1 MLILRLALLLVLALV
16 LGGCGGYAVR
26 MEGARNAVHAG
37 DFARALDA
45 MDQLVAE
52 AEAGQTPQR
61 YDYPLLLMERASLHL
76 ALGNPHQA
84 AADLAHADPM
94 LELLDLTP
102 DRAGEIGQYLWSDD
116 AGLYRAPPYEKLM
129 VNVVAAAAWLAA
141 DNLAGARVE
150 ARRIRVLLDYFDNSG
165 QGGSPMLGAAAW
177 IAGLVHD
184 AAGDNAEASRMYLR
198 AWVHAR
204 PDGLAEALVR
214 TTARTPL
221 ARRPEV
227 AEARQALGLGPDDP
241 APEAAQ
247 GAIVI
252 VLSGLAPFRVAEY
265 IPVGLVIN
273 AFRGRPGYGM
283 SPAQEAALAR
293 ATAEDLLTWV
303 NMPQLAV
310 VQNPL
315 GRFTLQTAAGQRTV
329 PLVADVGSFALAQWE
344 ADRPSIAL
352 AAIVRALVRVAAREV
367 VQGIGRAAGS
377 SGNSTA
383 ATLGFLAGL
392 ITQGAMQAADTP
404 DTRTWTF
411 MPNRIW
417 VTRMDLPTGTQ
428 DWAIDASGGGVRRVA
443 RGTVTVPERG
453 AGVIVVRFME

>member
-1 MLILRLALLLVLALV
+1 
-16 LGGCGGYAVR
+16 
-26 MEGARNAVHAG
+26 
-37 DFARALDA
+37 
-45 MDQLVAE
+45 
-52 AEAGQTPQR
+52 
-61 YDYPLLLMERASLHL
+61 
-76 ALGNPHQA
+76 
-84 AADLAHADPM
+84 
-94 LELLDLTP
+94 
-102 DRAGEIGQYLWSDD
+102 
-116 AGLYRAPPYEKLM
+116 
-129 VNVVAAAAWLAA
+129 
-141 DNLAGARVE
+141 
-150 ARRIRVLLDYFDNSG
+150 
-165 QGGSPMLGAAAW
+165 
-177 IAGLVHD
+177 
-184 AAGDNAEASRMYLR
+184 
-198 AWVHAR
+198 
-204 PDGLAEALVR
+204 
-214 TTARTPL
+214 
-221 ARRPEV
+221 
-227 AEARQALGLGPDDP
+227 
-241 APEAAQ
+241 
-247 GAIVI
+247 
-252 VLSGLAPFRVAEY
+252 
-265 IPVGLVIN
+265 
-273 AFRGRPGYGM
+273 M